1 MSDVTMT
8 APDTEDRLAILDIE
22 AEYALR
28 CDAGDGKGWAELF
41 TEDGVYQWPT
51 IPGMPQAPPPL
62 RGRAAIAAACS
73 ELPGTCMHRV
83 STPKVTISGDE
94 AMTRAHL
101 VFEWTHVDQHG
112 VSHTRELVAINHTEY
127 VRTPDGW
134 KIRHRVTI
142 PYSITDSSRC
152 GYLHD
157 ITIPERY

>member
-1 MSDVTMT
+1 MDRGGSQRKRAAQEMSDVTMT

-51 IPGMPQAPPPL
+51 IPGMPQAPPPM

-94 AMTRAHL
+94 AMTSSPPRL
-101 VFEWTHVDQHG
+101 RVDP
-112 VSHTRELVAINHTEY
+112 R
-127 VRTPDGW
+127 
-134 KIRHRVTI
+134 
-142 PYSITDSSRC
+142 
-152 GYLHD
+152 
-157 ITIPERY
+157 